1 MKYCNKT
8 FATREE
14 QKKFVDACEH
24 DFEVRLAGAVSEAT
38 HVEGLKVV
46 ELSGPTCS
54 GKTTT
59 ANKLIDDFS
68 ASGRNV
74 HIVSIDDFFKDNIK
88 KQVVGDDIDLD
99 SVNALDLDCFYR
111 CAEDILAGRVARIPK
126 FDFVSGRRAGHTEIL
141 PTPEDVYIF
150 EGIQAVYP
158 EITSAF
164 SKINSRSI
172 FICPRESVNVGGVVF
187 EPNELRFMR
196 RLVRDHNFRGASP
209 EYTMYLWKSVRR
221 NEDNSIF
228 PYADACDIQIDST
241 MPYDVNVLSQFLRP
255 LLTSVPVG
263 EYRKIAD
270 ELYEKIEGIEGI
282 DTSLIPD
289 GSLYYE
295 FIKKQ

>member
-1 MKYCNKT
+1 MKYCKRT
-8 FATREE
+8 FESREE

-24 DFEVRLAGAVSEAT
+24 DFEERLASAVSAAT

-59 ANKLIDDFS
+59 AKKLIDDFS

-74 HIVSIDDFFKDNIK
+74 HIVSIDNFFKDNIR
-88 KQVVGDDIDLD
+88 KQISGDDIDLD
-99 SVNALDLDCFYR
+99 SINALDLDDFYR
-111 CAEDILAGRVARIPK
+111 CAEEILAGRPVQVPE
-126 FDFVSGRRAGHTEIL
+126 FDFVSGRRVGYTEIL

-158 EITSAF
+158 EITSIF
-164 SKINSRSI
+164 GKTNSRSVC
-172 FICPRESVNVGGVVF
+172 ICPKESVNVDGVIF

-196 RLVRDHNFRGASP
+196 RLVRDYNFRGASP
-209 EYTMYLWKSVRR
+209 EYTMYLWKSVRQ
-221 NEDNSIF
+221 NEDKNIF
-228 PYADACDIQIDST
+228 PYVDSCDIQINST

-255 LLTSVPVG
+255 LLESVPNG
-263 EYRKIAD
+263 EYRKTAD
-270 ELYEKIEGIEGI
+270 ELYKKIEGIEAI
-282 DTSLIPD
+282 DTRLIPD